1 MSRQPYDPR
10 TLMLRTEEQRERVK
24 RYIDSLPLD
33 QDRPLR
39 IVIDDPLPAQSR
51 DAQKKM
57 HAMIGDIAR
66 QYQHAGR
73 KWSAEDMKRVL
84 LDQFQRDTMND
95 PDIGPL
101 WGAAGQMRMAPAFDG
116 SGVVVLGA
124 TSKKFSSRL
133 TACAIEWL
141 YALGAELNIE
151 WSEP

>member
-1 MSRQPYDPR
+1 MNRQPYDPR
-10 TLMLRTEEQRERVK
+10 TLMLRTDEQRERVK

-33 QDRPLR
+33 QERPLR
-39 IVIDDPLPAQSR
+39 IVIDDPLPTKSR
-51 DAQKKM
+51 IQEQKY

-66 QYQHAGR
+66 QYVHATR
-73 KWSAEDMKRVL
+73 LWSQEDMKRIL
-84 LDQFQRDTMND
+84 IDQFQRDTMKD

-101 WGAAGQMRMAPAFDG
+101 WAAAGLVRMAPAFDG

-124 TSKKFSSRL
+124 STKKFSSRL
-133 TACAIEWL
+133 AACFIEWL